1 MSGKR
6 KFGGGG
12 TFASNEERVP
22 VLQKA
27 KRGQVKKFLYER
39 FFDVLVLVHG

>member
-27 KRGQVKKFLYER
+27 KRGQVKYFLYVMIL
-39 FFDVLVLVHG
+39 DGLVLVHG